1 MSNKAH
7 IIDDVNFEWLE
18 KIVRSAGEIAV
29 RHFRNVTAQ
38 RKADHTLVTVADR
51 EVETFLRQALKE
63 AFPADSLLGEE
74 MGTQAGSSGRVWAID
89 PIDGTAAYASGLPV
103 WGVSLGI
110 IHHWEPVA
118 GIFYLPLLDE
128 VYVSH
133 GQDALFQ
140 GRAVR
145 VDDSGRVD
153 DESFLAVT
161 SRVYQEY
168 RIDFVGKARSLG
180 STAAHMCYV
189 ARGSAVA
196 ALLGRPSV
204 WDIAGVWPIL
214 RAAGGDL
221 RCLPGYP
228 LDLAALADG
237 RRSPDPVLAGAPW
250 ALDSFCDHIQ
260 VMRR

>member
-1 MSNKAH
+1 MSDKAH
-7 IIDDVNFEWLE
+7 IVDDVSFEWLE
-18 KIVRSAGEIAV
+18 AIVRSAGEIAV

-38 RKADHTLVTVADR
+38 RKADRTLVTMADR
-51 EVETFLRQALKE
+51 EVEAFLRQALKE

-74 MGTQAGSSGRVWAID
+74 MGALEGSSGRVWAID

-110 IHHWEPVA
+110 MQNWEPVA

-128 VYVSH
+128 VYLSH
-133 GQDALFQ
+133 GQDALLR
-140 GRAVR
+140 GRALR
-145 VDDSGRVD
+145 VDDSGRID

-161 SRVYQEY
+161 SRVHQEY
-168 RIDFVGKARSLG
+168 HIDFVGKARSLG

-196 ALLGRPSV
+196 ALLGRPSL
-204 WDIAGVWPIL
+204 WDIAGVLPIL

-228 LDLAALADG
+228 LDLAILADG
-237 RRSPDPVLAGAPW
+237 RRCPDPVLAGAPW
-250 ALDSFCDHIQ
+250 ALDYFCEHIQ
-260 VMRR
+260 IVRR

>member
-1 MSNKAH
+1 MSNKVH
-7 IIDDVNFEWLE
+7 VIDDVDFGWLE
-18 KIVRSAGEIAV
+18 QVVRSAGEIAV
-29 RHFRNVTAQ
+29 RHFRHVAAQ
-38 RKADHTLVTVADR
+38 RKADRTLVTIADR
-51 EVETFLRQALKE
+51 EVEDFLRDALKK
-63 AFPADSLLGEE
+63 AFPSDSLLGEE
-74 MGTQAGSSGRVWAID
+74 MGAQEGSSGRVWAID

-110 IHHWEPVA
+110 MHNWEPVA

-128 VYVSH
+128 IYISH
-133 GQDALFQ
+133 GPDAVFRGQAL
-140 GRAVR
+140 R
-145 VDDSGRVD
+145 VDDSGHID

-161 SRVYQEY
+161 SRVHQEY

-180 STAAHMCYV
+180 STAAHVCYV

-196 ALLGRPSV
+196 ALLGRPYL
-204 WDIAGVWPIL
+204 WDIAGVLPIL

-237 RRSPDPVLAGAPW
+237 RRCPDPILAGAPW
-250 ALDSFCDHIQ
+250 ALDYFCKHI
-260 VMRR
+260 VFHS